1 MMIGSARERD
11 ILRVCGAKLAAIT
24 AELVA
29 SVHPG
34 MATIELNRIAE
45 KRIREAGGTAVFKG
59 YRTEPKD
66 PPYPASICVS
76 VNHEVVHGIPAE
88 ERILRDGDI
97 FSIDIGMRWPG
108 GQETGSKKQEAG
120 LITDMAVSVGVGDI
134 SDAAARLIRATRE
147 ALDQGIAVLRPGI
160 RMGDL
165 GFAIQKHIES
175 FRFGVVRVLAGHG
188 VGQELHEDPYVPNYG
203 KPGEGIVLKEGMVL
217 AIEPMATLGD
227 PKVRL
232 AKDGWTWET
241 KDGSLVAHWEH
252 TVVITK
258 AGADVLTQ
266 GGPNS

>member
-1 MMIGSARERD
+1 MTIRSVRERG

-24 AELVA
+24 AELVV

-34 MATIELNRIAE
+34 MATIELDRIAE
-45 KRIREAGGTAVFKG
+45 KRIREAGGAAVFKG
-59 YRTEPKD
+59 YRIEPKD

-76 VNHEVVHGIPAE
+76 VNHEVVHGIPRPD
-88 ERILRDGDI
+88 RILESGDI
-97 FSIDIGMRWPG
+97 FSIDIGMRHPARG
-108 GQETGSKKQEAG
+108 G
-120 LITDMAVSVGVGDI
+120 LVTDMAVSVGVGDI

-203 KPGEGIVLKEGMVL
+203 KPGEGMRLVEGMVL

-227 PKVRL
+227 PNVRL

-241 KDGSLVAHWEH
+241 KDGSLAAHWEH

-258 AGADVLTQ
+258 EGADVLTQ
-266 GGPNS
+266 RGPNS